1 MKSPT
6 NNANAAARRI
16 AYKRHRDAFQQNLSK
31 LDPEYVAKLRH
42 DALRSANE
50 RMRGADPFAVLQEAE
65 KDFRARVAFLTEKSS

>member
-6 NNANAAARRI
+6 NHVSAARRV
-16 AYKRHRDAFQQNLSK
+16 AAKRHREAAQQALSK

-50 RMRGADPFAVLQEAE
+50 RLRGADPHAVVQEAE
-65 KDFRARVAFLTEKSS
+65 KDFRARVAFLTGAQI